1 MKPEDLDPRL
11 ILDQVPALLFS
22 GRPNGYIDYVNRR
35 WLGGIGASLEA
46 VQGRGWHLPR
56 DLRSRRAANGA
67 ALALRRLS
75 QRHGVPASHIDR
87 P

>member
-1 MKPEDLDPRL
+1 MKPEDLDPRF
-11 ILDQVPALLFS
+11 ILDQAPHLLFS

-35 WLGGIGASLEA
+35 WLEEIGASLEV
-46 VQGRGWHLPR
+46 VQGPGLASSA
-56 DLRSRRAANGA
+56 RS

-75 QRHGVPASHIDR
+75 QRHGVPSSHIDR

>member
-1 MKPEDLDPRL
+1 MKPENLDPRL
-11 ILDQVPALLFS
+11 ILDQAPALLFN
-22 GRPNGYIDYVNRR
+22 GHPNGYIDYVNRR
-35 WLGGIGASLEA
+35 WLEEIGATLEV

-56 DLRSRRAANGA
+56 DLQSGRAANGA

-75 QRHGVPASHIDR
+75 QRHGVTSSHIDR